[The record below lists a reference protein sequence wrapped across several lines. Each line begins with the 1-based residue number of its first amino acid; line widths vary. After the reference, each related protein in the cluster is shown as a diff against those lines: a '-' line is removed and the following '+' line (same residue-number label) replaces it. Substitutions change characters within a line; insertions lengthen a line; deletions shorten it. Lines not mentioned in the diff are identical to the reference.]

1 LAHGAVLDYIDA
13 TLLPAA
19 LGIVVVSAVRLRRPP
34 FPPSLP
40 IVFALLAFV
49 LLLLPHIRPPPVLAL
64 RGGRPRVPPAR
75 PAGREKSRGDQGG
88 GGAAMSLGQLLLV
101 IFTFNLLT
109 FGNGSAVLAL
119 LQHRL
124 VDGGVLNLDQFLYA
138 YALGRVTPGQN
149 NLYLASIGYMI
160 SGWLG
165 ALGAIVAIQLP
176 GYLVLPVLKGY
187 ERVRHQRSVQG
198 FIRGLT

>member
-1 LAHGAVLDYIDA
+1 
-13 TLLPAA
+13 
-19 LGIVVVSAVRLRRPP
+19 
-34 FPPSLP
+34 
-40 IVFALLAFV
+40 
-49 LLLLPHIRPPPVLAL
+49 
-64 RGGRPRVPPAR
+64 
-75 PAGREKSRGDQGG
+75 
-88 GGAAMSLGQLLLV
+88 MNLGQLVLV
-101 IFTFNLLT
+101 IFTYNLLT

-124 VDGGVLNLDQFLYA
+124 VDGGFLGLNQFLYA

-160 SGWLG
+160 CGWLG

-176 GYLVLPVLKGY
+176 GYLVIPVLKGY

-198 FIRGLT
+198 FIRGLTAASVGLMFAVAFNISREALTGLVPWIVFLATLALIFIAKRGLLTGMVGAALLGVGLKFILSI

>member
-1 LAHGAVLDYIDA
+1 
-13 TLLPAA
+13 
-19 LGIVVVSAVRLRRPP
+19 
-34 FPPSLP
+34 
-40 IVFALLAFV
+40 
-49 LLLLPHIRPPPVLAL
+49 
-64 RGGRPRVPPAR
+64 
-75 PAGREKSRGDQGG
+75 
-88 GGAAMSLGQLLLV
+88 MSLGQLLVV
-101 IFTFNLLT
+101 IFTYNLLT

-160 SGWLG
+160 YGWLG
-165 ALGAIVAIQLP
+165 ALAAIVAIQLP

-198 FIRGLT
+198 FIRGLTAASVGLMFAVGFNISQEALTGLVPWIVFLATLALIFLAKRGLLVGMVGAAVLGVGLKFVLSI

>member
-1 LAHGAVLDYIDA
+1 
-13 TLLPAA
+13 
-19 LGIVVVSAVRLRRPP
+19 
-34 FPPSLP
+34 
-40 IVFALLAFV
+40 
-49 LLLLPHIRPPPVLAL
+49 
-64 RGGRPRVPPAR
+64 
-75 PAGREKSRGDQGG
+75 
-88 GGAAMSLGQLLLV
+88 MSLGQLLVV
-101 IFTFNLLT
+101 IFTYNLLT

-160 SGWLG
+160 YGWLG
-165 ALGAIVAIQLP
+165 ALAAIVAIQLP

-198 FIRGLT
+198 FIRGLTAASVGLMFAVGFNISQEALTGLVPWIVFLATLGLIFLAKRGLLVGMVGAAVLGVGLKFVLSI